1 MKIAHLSDLHICFN
15 YKRNNLSQIKRLI
28 KQIASSGV
36 DHLVVTGDISDNSRE
51 EDFVWFR
58 KILKENDLLSSNRT
72 SIVIG
77 NHDIFGGVQTASDII
92 DFPSRCVRVD
102 FKDKV
107 RKFVNYYEELFENTF
122 SPSNKSV
129 FPYVK
134 DLGEVAIIGANSVDK
149 YSKLRNPFAS
159 NGYVSKEQLGEIQKI
174 FDIPK
179 LADKVKLV
187 LIHHHFY
194 KNNISSK
201 SSEHAIWSRLEDFT
215 MKLRR
220 KKRLMK
226 LFVRNNVDLVLH
238 GHSHEVKKY
247 SRQGIKFINAGAS
260 VDGENQSAP
269 GYFLIDIT
277 SNEIQTRFRNLD
289 NKILVRPKPP
299 LKEAYSPQFAN

>member
-15 YKRNNLSQIKRLI
+15 YKRNNLSRIKRLI
-28 KQIASSGV
+28 KQIATSGV
-36 DHLVVTGDISDNSRE
+36 DHLVVTGDISDNSIE
-51 EDFVWFR
+51 EDFLWFR

-72 SIVIG
+72 SVVIG

-92 DFPSRCVRVD
+92 DFPSKCVRVD

-159 NGYVSKEQLGEIQKI
+159 NGFVSKEQINEIQKI
-174 FDIPK
+174 FDLRELSGKIK
-179 LADKVKLV
+179 LF

-201 SSEHAIWSRLEDFT
+201 SSEHAIWSRLENFT

-226 LFVRNNVDLVLH
+226 LFVNNNVDLVLH

-247 SRQGIKFINAGAS
+247 NRHGIKFINAGAS
-260 VDGENQSAP
+260 VDGEDQSAP
-269 GYFLIDIT
+269 GYFLIDISAT
-277 SNEIQTRFRNLD
+277 EIKIRFKNLD
-289 NKILVRPKPP
+289 NKISVPTKSGFD
-299 LKEAYSPQFAN
+299 EAFSPQFAN

>member
-15 YKRNNLSQIKRLI
+15 YKRNNLWQIKRLI
-28 KQIASSGV
+28 KQIASTGV
-36 DHLVVTGDISDNSRE
+36 DHLVVTGDISDNSKE

-92 DFPSRCVRVD
+92 DFPSRCARKD
-102 FKDKV
+102 FKDNV
-107 RKFVNYYEELFENTF
+107 RKFVNYYEKLFENTF

-129 FPYVK
+129 FPYLK
-134 DLGEVAIIGANSVDK
+134 DLGEVAIIGVNSVDK

-159 NGYVSKEQLGEIQKI
+159 NGYVSKEQIDEIQKI
-174 FDIPK
+174 FDIQK
-179 LADKVKLV
+179 LTGKVKLV

-201 SSEHAIWSRLEDFT
+201 SSEHALWSRLEDFT

-220 KKRLMK
+220 KKRLIK
-226 LFVRNNVDLVLH
+226 LFLRNNIDLVLH
-238 GHSHEVKKY
+238 GHSHEVKQY

-260 VDGENQSAP
+260 IEGENRSAP

-277 SNEIQTRFRNLD
+277 ANEIQTRFKNLD
-289 NKILVRPKPP
+289 SNILVNIKPR
-299 LKEAYSPQFAN
+299 LKEAFSPQFAN

>member
-1 MKIAHLSDLHICFN
+1 MKIAHISDLHICFN
-15 YKRNNLSQIKRLI
+15 YKRNNLSRIKRLI

-51 EDFVWFR
+51 EDFLWFR
-58 KILKENDLLSSNRT
+58 KILKENDLLSAERT

-77 NHDIFGGVQTASDII
+77 NHDIFGGVQTAADII
-92 DFPSRCVRVD
+92 NFPSRCVRVD

-134 DLGEVAIIGANSVDK
+134 DLGEVAIIGINSVDK

-159 NGYVSKEQLGEIQKI
+159 NGYVSKEQIGEIQKI
-174 FDIPK
+174 FDLQELSGKI
-179 LADKVKLV
+179 KLV

-201 SSEHAIWSRLEDFT
+201 SSEHAIWSRLENFT

-226 LFVRNNVDLVLH
+226 LFVKNNTDLILH
-238 GHSHEVKKY
+238 GHSHEIKKY
-247 SRQGIKFINAGAS
+247 TRHGIKFINAGAS
-260 VDGENQSAP
+260 VDGEDQSVP
-269 GYFLIDIT
+269 GYFLIDI
-277 SNEIQTRFRNLD
+277 SSIGIKARFKNLE
-289 NKILVRPKPP
+289 NKILVRTKSP
-299 LKEAYSPQFAN
+299 LKEAYSLQVAN